1 MISLPARRSPLPALL
16 FLLPLLLAPPAPAD
30 DLHWSL
36 SPSPAPG
43 FVPDPLV
50 PGLFIGRSPSPPPP
64 DALPPF
70 YPPLPSAA
78 HPLPACVPVS
88 HSIRFDSS
96 IAARNWTLFSPSA
109 KETADFPLLR
119 DADNRP
125 LQIAL
130 FLESIPPRTP
140 DSPDSPPP
148 STLLPLHPERYA
160 REGGHFSL
168 RRGTARA
175 FTGTADSGAVEW
187 LLALEKVG
195 TDRWLIQGRLR
206 LVDPALAPRFY
217 RLRLAIL
224 SVPAALPLPSPSAPA
239 AVFAPPS
246 PRTAAATALY
256 ADLSEPRR
264 LRALPDFLP
273 SPSAEPAM
281 ALEFDLALTPL
292 TRNFPSRAS
301 FSAILSTWL
310 PAAAPLPEALARLPR
325 PPSPDSPEFRTALDA
340 YSHSP
345 ALTNLLP
352 IASLGLRSPLPFLS
366 PADALAYLRFR
377 SSSSR
382 FPDAPSLAPALPS
395 LAASPLLSPSDPA
408 RATFPL
414 NPDPDIETPLLLGS
428 NWGKHLLP
436 RLLALARKQGG
447 LSVSIEF
454 PDVLDPSPNALAM
467 ADFPAVWDP
476 SSPSAPL
483 VLLAHPQCEFLAALA
498 CALHEE
504 NLPLAVCD
512 PSPNAP
518 FTTYHADM
526 ALPPASP

>member
-1 MISLPARRSPLPALL
+1 MTPLPALHR
-16 FLLPLLLAPPAPAD
+16 LLPFAALLLSAPLPAISADAPAQD
-30 DLHWSL
+30 WSV
-36 SPSPAPG
+36 SPAPAPG
-43 FVPDPLV
+43 FAPDPLV
-50 PGLFIGRSPSPPPP
+50 PGLFIGRGPAPSPASP
-64 DALPPF
+64 LPPF

-96 IAARNWTLFSPSA
+96 IAARNWTLTSPA
-109 KETADFPLLR
+109 ANENPDFPLLR

-130 FLESIPPRTP
+130 FLEAFPPRSPDAP
-140 DSPDSPPP
+140 DSPAPPAAP
-148 STLLPLHPERYA
+148 LPLRPERFA

-187 LLALEKVG
+187 LLALEKVAPG
-195 TDRWLIQGRLR
+195 RWLLQGRLR
-206 LVDPALAPRFY
+206 LLDPASAPRFY
-217 RLRLAIL
+217 RLRLAVL
-224 SVPAALPLPSPSAPA
+224 SAPSALPLPSPDAPA
-239 AVFAPPS
+239 AVLSPPS
-246 PRTAAATALY
+246 PRSAAANALY

-264 LRALPDFLP
+264 LRVLPSFLP
-273 SPSAEPAM
+273 APDAEPAM

-301 FSAILSTWL
+301 FSAILCSWI
-310 PAAAPLPEALARLPR
+310 PSADPLPEALARLPR
-325 PPSPDSPEFRTALDA
+325 PPAPASPQFRAALDA
-340 YSHSP
+340 YSRSP

-352 IASLGLRSPLPFLS
+352 IAALDLRAPLPFLS

-395 LAASPLLSPSDPA
+395 LAAPPILSPSDPA
-408 RATFPL
+408 LATVPL

-436 RLLALARKQGG
+436 RLLALAREQGG
-447 LSVSIEF
+447 LSVSVEF

-476 SSPSAPL
+476 ASPSAPL

-504 NLPLAVCD
+504 NLPLAVRD

-518 FTTYHADM
+518 FTTYHADIP
-526 ALPPASP
+526 LP